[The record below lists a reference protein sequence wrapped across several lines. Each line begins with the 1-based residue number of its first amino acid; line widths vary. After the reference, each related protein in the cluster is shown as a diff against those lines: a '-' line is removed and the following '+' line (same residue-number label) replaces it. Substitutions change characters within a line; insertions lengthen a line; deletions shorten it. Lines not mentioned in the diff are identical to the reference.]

1 MCLGIPMQVLR
12 VEPGHAVCQGRGEK
26 RRVTTA
32 LVGDVVVG
40 DWVLIFLNDAREII
54 DAQRAV
60 EVNAALN
67 WVQDAMSGQGHAVV
81 RDEEIGFMLPSQM
94 NLHDLQKMTGDKT

>member
-1 MCLGIPMQVLR
+1 MQVLR
-12 VEPGHAVCQGRGEK
+12 IEPGYAVCEGRGEK

-54 DAQRAV
+54 DAQRAA
-60 EVNAALN
+60 EVNMALN
-67 WVQDAMSGQGHAVV
+67 WVQDAMGGAHLECL
-81 RDEEIGFMLPSQM
+81 RDEDIGFMLPSQM
-94 NLHDLQKMTGDKT
+94 NLQDLKEMTGEKP